1 MVLKAILNIT
11 DIVEITDIKA
21 TTYIIVIMDLYLSIQ
36 DIVNTRTSLPCHQSH
51 HEHQR
56 HHCH

>member
-21 TTYIIVIMDLYLSIQ
+21 TTYIIVIMGLYLSIQ
-36 DIVNTRTSLPCHQSH
+36 DIVNTRTSLPSKPP
-51 HEHQR
+51 
-56 HHCH
+56 